1 LSLYTGRRI
10 VEVTDV
16 RIFPVD
22 EDELRAFVNI
32 TFDRCFTIRD
42 LQLLEG
48 ADGYLL
54 RMPTVNRPDGTC
66 REIVFSLDAKT
77 QKMIED
83 RVIAEY
89 KTITSR
95 KNSR

>member
-1 LSLYTGRRI
+1 MEI
-10 VEVTDV
+10 TDV
-16 RIFPVD
+16 RIFAVD

-54 RMPTVNRPDGTC
+54 RMPTVNRPDGTF
-66 REIVFSLDAKT
+66 REIAFSLNAET
-77 QKMIED
+77 HKMIENK
-83 RVIAEY
+83 VISEY
-89 KTITSR
+89 KTVIAAKPSAGNT
-95 KNSR
+95 K